1 MLMERRVEV
10 LSLQDISGAS
20 QQNSA
25 EKMTSEVDKMTL
37 KKNGIDSVQLA
48 QRNPNLLRARNYE
61 SIWK

>member
-25 EKMTSEVDKMTL
+25 EKMTSEVDKMT
-37 KKNGIDSVQLA
+37 
-48 QRNPNLLRARNYE
+48 
-61 SIWK
+61 